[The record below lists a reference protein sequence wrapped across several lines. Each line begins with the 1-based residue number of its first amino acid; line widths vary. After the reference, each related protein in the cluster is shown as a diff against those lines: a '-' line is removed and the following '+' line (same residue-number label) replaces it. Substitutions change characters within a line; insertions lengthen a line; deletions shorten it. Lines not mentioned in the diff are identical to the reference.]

1 MPVDVS
7 PPLEE
12 AAALAAEHNLVP
24 LRHEFVAD
32 CETPVSAFLKLRGDG
47 PAFLLESA
55 EQGKRFG
62 RYSFIGYR
70 PREVLRWTLGDGGDP
85 YAIAAAAVGRY
96 SQAPLDGL
104 PPFAGGAVGF
114 FGYDLVRTVEPL
126 GPPGPDPLGLPDMAL
141 MLTDALVVF
150 DNLKHTV
157 TILANVYAAD
167 GDLGRRVRAGAARRS
182 RRCAQRLDGPLPR
195 VEPHAAARRCPTSAR
210 T

>member
-7 PPLEE
+7 PTLAEVV
-12 AAALAAEHNLVP
+12 ALAADHNLIP

-62 RYSFIGYR
+62 RYSFIGFR
-70 PREVLRWTLGDGGDP
+70 PREVIRWRLADGGDP

-104 PPFAGGAVGF
+104 PPFSGGAVGF

-126 GPPGPDPLGLPDMAL
+126 GDPGPDALELPDMAL
-141 MLTDALVVF
+141 MLSDLLVVF

-157 TILANVYAAD
+157 TILVNVYGGEDPRGAYAQACRTIED
-167 GDLGRRVRAGAARRS
+167 VRARLERTAATGRDPRRPGRTRS
-182 RRCAQRLDGPLPR
+182 F
-195 VEPHAAARRCPTSAR
+195 AR